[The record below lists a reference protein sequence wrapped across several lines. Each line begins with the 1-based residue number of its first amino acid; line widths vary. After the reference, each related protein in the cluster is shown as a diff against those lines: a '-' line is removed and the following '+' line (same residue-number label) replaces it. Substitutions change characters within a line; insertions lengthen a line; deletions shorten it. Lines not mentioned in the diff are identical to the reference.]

1 MASTKSGQFC
11 APLQPAIRKNEE
23 EIFCLKI
30 IESANTGLR
39 SRPPTAPFR
48 VDVINV
54 WFLK

>member
-1 MASTKSGQFC
+1 MTSTKSGQFC